1 MTRLEIRQKIV
12 SLLFDIDNYR
22 EASKYENFDGNDIA
36 MMYKKVEQLRNTIEY
51 LEYMLQSKNLKDDE
65 KNS

>member
-22 EASKYENFDGNDIA
+22 EARMYSKIR
-36 MMYKKVEQLRNTIEY
+36 QLEDTIEY
-51 LEYMLQSKNLKDDE
+51 LEYMLSGNNVEDEQTVSSKD
-65 KNS
+65 

>member
-22 EASKYENFDGNDIA
+22 EAR
-36 MMYKKVEQLRNTIEY
+36 MYKKVEQLRNTIEY